1 MGVINLKNITGKRS
15 GTFVRYE
22 FGEDLFGY
30 YYIDIVSG
38 KRNVPRTTKSVV
50 FENSLEFIFTLDNEL
65 DKRDSLN
72 YTR

>member
-1 MGVINLKNITGKRS
+1 M
-15 GTFVRYE
+15 RYE

-30 YYIDIVSG
+30 YYIDIVRG
-38 KRNVPRTTKSVV
+38 RKNIAKAVKSII
-50 FENSLEFIFTLDNEL
+50 FENSLEFIFTLDKEL

>member
-15 GTFVRYE
+15 GTYVRYE

-30 YYIDIVSG
+30 YYIDIVRG
-38 KRNVPRTTKSVV
+38 KKNIPKTIKSVV
-50 FENSLEFIFTLDNEL
+50 FENSLEFIFTLDKEL
-65 DKRDSLN
+65 GKRDSLN